1 MIVKVFYYVSG
12 WPAGGQ
18 LRVWVWRVLRDAAG
32 DVRRRGDHQHH
43 AAAEPQVPTQISTNI
58 YPVVDIYY

>member
-1 MIVKVFYYVSG
+1 MIVKKVFYYVSG

-18 LRVWVWRVLRDAAG
+18 LRVWVRRVLRDAAG

-43 AAAEPQVPTQISTNI
+43 AAAEPQVPT
-58 YPVVDIYY
+58 